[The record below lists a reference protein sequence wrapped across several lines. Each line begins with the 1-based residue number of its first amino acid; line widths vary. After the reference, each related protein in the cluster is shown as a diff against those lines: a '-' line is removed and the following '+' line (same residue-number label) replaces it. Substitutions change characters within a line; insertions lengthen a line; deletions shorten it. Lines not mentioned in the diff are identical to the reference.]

1 MTMHLN
7 VSAYNWR
14 WMILVVAACALA
26 PGCTGVD
33 TTEEDLGEGYILRC
47 DTKRGKRE
55 RVCKRISPE
64 GLTLEEIWYRD
75 STQHGPH
82 RFYYPNGQI
91 EIENHYADGTL
102 QGVSRRFYPDGSLKS
117 EVNYVNGAMQGTFRA
132 YYPNGALREKV
143 TMIANE
149 EDGPFEEYF
158 PNGQIKT
165 RGEYRPGE
173 DGPLEEGELIEYDSL
188 GQPLRIADCRS
199 GICITRTSAQKK

>member
-165 RGEYRPGE
+165 RGEYRRAKTAPWK
-173 DGPLEEGELIEYDSL
+173 
-188 GQPLRIADCRS
+188 RAN
-199 GICITRTSAQKK
+199 